1 MGERLNIEIIKN
13 GKTLANAYYH
23 WSGYSNSA
31 VELASTIIK
40 NIEKINSN
48 DSDIFF
54 AIRLLELTGAG
65 LTDKEIEF
73 AKTINELKEI
83 KFKECK
89 GRNEGLIGISQ
100 DGINETRRWQ
110 EHALY
115 IYLDEKRMS
124 FQVFWKNR
132 FNDYEVENKD
142 EDNYIEFDEL
152 EKVDINFDD
161 IKFSEIDN
169 FVEFINNHLEN
180 LFVTYIDCWN
190 VINMIY

>member
-40 NIEKINSN
+40 NIEKINVK
-48 DSDIFF
+48 DSDLLF
-54 AIRLLELTGAG
+54 AIRLLESTGAG
-65 LTDKEIEF
+65 LTDREIEF
-73 AKTINELKEI
+73 AKTIDGLNNVE
-83 KFKECK
+83 FKECK
-89 GRNEGLIGISQ
+89 GRSEGLIGISQ
-100 DGINETRRWQ
+100 DEINQTRKWQ

-132 FNDYEVENKD
+132 FSDYETENKD

-180 LFVTYIDCWN
+180 PFVTYIDCWN